1 MSPKTCSDPY
11 DPEALNVIVA
21 AHNFKAGGREP
32 QVGEVGIFQ
41 ADVGFVDLAV
51 IAWNGVAQLIDI
63 DCRHQLNCGPRLGMS
78 VMAAIGPR
86 QLRRHH
92 SVHLAF
98 GMFMPVAY
106 RLELR

>member
-21 AHNFKAGGREP
+21 AHNFEAGGREP

-78 VMAAIGPR
+78 VMAAIWPC
-86 QLRRHH
+86 QLRRDHL
-92 SVHLAF
+92 VHLALCLLMSF
-98 GMFMPVAY
+98 SS
-106 RLELR
+106 RH